1 MSIQFSKILWLISLF
16 CCWGGICL
24 TSSPV
29 KGETVLEEI
38 NRTGILKVGVRNDA
52 IPFGYRHNGQLQG
65 LCLNLVQLIREE
77 IVKTGVLGSTHFGDR
92 TLLSVNLIVSGLYN
106 RFDIVQDGVVHLE
119 CGPNS
124 IRNLP
129 NYDNVTF
136 SRPFFITGIQFVTKN
151 NQPNSIVN
159 SEGKDL
165 TLGVLAYTNTEILVR
180 EKYPNAQFQL
190 FQGSRG
196 NLRGIQSVNQ
206 GRIDAFANDG
216 ILLLG
221 EAILEGIAIGKDSDL
236 TIVPEIPLTCER
248 YGLILP
254 QDENWVNFIN
264 SVLNSD
270 AFRHL
275 RRDWFISLAEE
286 SLLPREQCFE

>member
-1 MSIQFSKILWLISLF
+1 MSIRFSKILWWISCL
-16 CCWGGICL
+16 CCWGSLVL
-24 TSSPV
+24 TPSPV

-38 NRTGILKVGVRNDA
+38 NRTGVFRVGVRNDA
-52 IPFGYRHNGQLQG
+52 IPFGYRENEQLQG
-65 LCLNLVQLIREE
+65 LCLNLIQLIREE
-77 IVKTGVLGSTHFGDR
+77 IITRGDR
-92 TLLSVNLIVSGLYN
+92 TLLSIDLLVSGLYN

-129 NYDNVTF
+129 DYDKTTF
-136 SRPFFITGIQFVTKN
+136 SEPFFISGIQLITKPSQISSVFKPN
-151 NQPNSIVN
+151 NQ
-159 SEGKDL
+159 DL
-165 TLGVLAYTNTEILVR
+165 IIGVLTNTNTEIFIR
-180 EKYPNAQFQL
+180 EKYPQATIEL
-190 FQGSRG
+190 FSGSRG

-221 EAILEGIAIGKDSDL
+221 EAILNNIPLSENSAL
-236 TIVPEIPLTCER
+236 IVAPEIPLTCER

-254 QDENWVNFIN
+254 KDENWINLVN
-264 SVLNSD
+264 SVLKSD
-270 AFRHL
+270 VFRRI

-286 SLLPREQCFE
+286 SLLPLEQCQ

>member
-1 MSIQFSKILWLISLF
+1 MSIRFSKILWWISCL
-16 CCWGGICL
+16 CCWGSLVL
-24 TSSPV
+24 TPSPV

-38 NRTGILKVGVRNDA
+38 NRTGVLRVGVRNDA
-52 IPFGYRHNGQLQG
+52 IPFGYRGENGQLQG
-65 LCLNLVQLIREE
+65 LCLNLIQLIRQE
-77 IVKTGVLGSTHFGDR
+77 IITRGDR
-92 TLLSVNLIVSGLYN
+92 PLLSIDLLVSGLYN
-106 RFDIVQDGVVHLE
+106 RFDIVQDRVVHLE

-129 NYDNVTF
+129 DYDLVTF
-136 SRPFFITGIQFVTKN
+136 SQPFFVSGVQFVIKGDGFTSKL
-151 NQPNSIVN
+151 NSD
-159 SEGKDL
+159 GRDL
-165 TLGVLAYTNTEILVR
+165 TMGVLAYTNTEALIK
-180 EKYPNAQFQL
+180 EKYPQATLEL

-221 EAILEGIAIGKDSDL
+221 EAILDNIPIGGDSNLNIA
-236 TIVPEIPLTCER
+236 PEIPLTCER

-254 QDENWVNFIN
+254 KDENWINLVN
-264 SVLNSD
+264 SVLKSD
-270 AFRHL
+270 VFRRI

-286 SLLPREQCFE
+286 SLLPLEQCL

>member
-1 MSIQFSKILWLISLF
+1 M
-16 CCWGGICL
+16 CCWGSIVL
-24 TSSPV
+24 TPSPV

-38 NRTGILKVGVRNDA
+38 NRTGVLKVGVRNNA
-52 IPFGYRHNGQLQG
+52 IPFGYRDNGQLQG
-65 LCLNLVQLIREE
+65 LCLNLVQLIRSE
-77 IVKTGVLGSTHFGDR
+77 IIKRSDR
-92 TLLSVNLIVSGLYN
+92 TLLSVNLLVSGLYN

-124 IRNLP
+124 IRSLP
-129 NYDNVTF
+129 EYDKITF
-136 SRPFFITGIQFVTKN
+136 SQPFFISGIQLITKRKDA
-151 NQPNSIVN
+151 NSIIN
-159 SEGKDL
+159 SDGENL
-165 TLGVLAYTNTEILVR
+165 TLGVLAYTNTEILIR
-180 EKYPNAQFQL
+180 EKYPKAKFEL
-190 FQGSRG
+190 FQGSKG

-221 EAILEGIAIGKDSDL
+221 EATLTGIPIGDDSDL

-254 QDENWVNFIN
+254 QDENWVNLVN

-270 AFRHL
+270 AFRRV

-286 SLLPREQCFE
+286 SLLPLQQCR